1 MNIFFIDESSTPLA
15 KEKLQEDNKYFILSG
30 LVIPEEYWKELNNTF
45 QSILK
50 QYKVKGEIKWRYF
63 SMNKDCQTSISH
75 LSKEEKSEL
84 RFKLLKII
92 GSKTYLT
99 SISVICNMQE
109 MYNIMATTPMGIYEK
124 CYKVLLERFQY
135 CLQDKEKCTNKQEL
149 GIIICD
155 NRDRKEDKHLRETHH
170 HILNKEM
177 DYNSDFNNI
186 IGTVFFAP
194 SDKSM
199 GIQLVDLIA
208 GAIYRYVARADN
220 KFYDCIKTVVRRNQ
234 SGNAIGWGIICIP
247 HK

>member
-1 MNIFFIDESSTPLA
+1 MNIFFIDESNTPLA
-15 KEKLQEDNKYFILSG
+15 KEKLQNDNRYFILSG
-30 LVIPEEYWKELNNTF
+30 LIIPDEHWKELNYTF
-45 QSILK
+45 KSILR
-50 QYKVKGEIKWRYF
+50 QYKVNGEIKWRYF
-63 SMNKDCQTSISH
+63 SINKDHQTSIAH
-75 LSKEEKSEL
+75 LSKEEKNNL
-84 RFKLLKII
+84 RFKLLKMI

-99 SISVICNMQE
+99 SISVICDMQE
-109 MYNIMATTPMGIYEK
+109 TYNIMATTPTDIYEN

-135 CLQDKEKCTNKQEL
+135 CLQDKEKHTNKQEL
-149 GIIICD
+149 GMVICD
-155 NRDRKEDKHLRETHH
+155 NRDRKDDKHLRETHH

-208 GAIYRYVARADN
+208 GSIYRYVTRSDD
-220 KFYDCIKTVVRRNQ
+220 KFYNCIKTIVRRDQN
-234 SGNAIGWGIICIP
+234 GNAIGRGIIRIP